1 MAGQAVDRC
10 GGSLPWGDL
19 SDVDR
24 PGCAPLSSQQ
34 RLPVLFVQQ
43 LIEQVDD
50 PLLVAGAV
58 TPIGEGS
65 ADSGFGFWFH
75 KNGDRC
81 FAVAAALLVRIK
93 AGCHGLP

>member
-1 MAGQAVDRC
+1 MAGQVVDRC
-10 GGSLPWGDL
+10 GGSLPGSGL
-19 SDVDR
+19 STVDR

-34 RLPVLFVQQ
+34 RLPVLFAQQ

-58 TPIGEGS
+58 TPVSEGS
-65 ADSGFGFWFH
+65 ADGSFRFWFH

-93 AGCHGLP
+93 AGCHGLA

>member
-1 MAGQAVDRC
+1 MAGQAFDRC
-10 GGSLPWGDL
+10 GGSLPGRDL
-19 SDVDR
+19 SAVDR

-34 RLPVLFVQQ
+34 WLPVLFIKQLVQ
-43 LIEQVDD
+43 QVDD

-58 TPIGEGS
+58 TPVGEGS
-65 ADSGFGFWFH
+65 ADGSFRFWFH

-93 AGCHGLP
+93 AGCHGLA